1 MKMANR
7 TVISLFVLSCLTA
20 AAWAQESSQPVL
32 RLSDLLAE
40 ARQKNPEILGA
51 RARVQAA
58 RARVPQAQ
66 SLPDPMGM
74 VKLDNEGFKEYMV
87 GKDMSSQ
94 VMYSV
99 TQDIPFPGKLI
110 AQGHAA
116 GREADRSSTELKA
129 VEWDVLTRL
138 KTAYYDLG
146 FVYESLD
153 ILEKNRS
160 LLDQFAKTAEVK
172 YKTGSGIQADVLKA
186 QVELAKVEEKR
197 IGLEQRKTALEAQ
210 IRSLLAKPS
219 AEVLGRLEP
228 VVVSFNKSYSSVES
242 LALVNSPELAAQ
254 TKSVEAGRA
263 QVAAARFGYLPDLS
277 LTAGYGYRGQLD
289 PMVKAGVGFNI
300 PLWAIGKQRNAVKEA
315 QSNLGEAR
323 YSQEAMKQ
331 NVLARTGEG
340 YSAVTKAQSLADLY
354 GKTIVPQADAALNSA
369 FAQYKVGNI
378 DFLNLLS
385 NFTTLLDYQLQAK
398 EQEAELAKAI
408 ASLEQVAGTELGRSD
423 K

>member
-1 MKMANR
+1 MRNSSKIA
-7 TVISLFVLSCLTA
+7 ISLLVLSFLIA
-20 AAWAQESSQPVL
+20 PAWAQEASQPVL

-40 ARQKNPEILGA
+40 ARQKSPEILAA

-74 VKLDNEGFKEYMV
+74 VELDNEGFKEYMV

-116 GREADRSSTELKA
+116 GREADRSSAELKA

-186 QVELAKVEEKR
+186 RVELAKVEEKR

-219 AEVLGRLEP
+219 AEVLGRPEL
-228 VVVSFNKSYSSVES
+228 VVVSFKKSYSSVES
-242 LALVNSPELAAQ
+242 LALVNSPDLVAQ
-254 TKSVEAGRA
+254 TKGVEAGRA

-277 LTAGYGYRGQLD
+277 LTAGYGYRGQMD
-289 PMVKAGVGFNI
+289 PMVRAGVGFNI

-315 QSNLGEAR
+315 QSNLGEAK

-331 NVLARTGEG
+331 NVLARIGEG
-340 YSAVTKAQSLADLY
+340 YSAVTKAQSLAYLY
-354 GKTIVPQADAALNSA
+354 GKTIVPKADAALNSA

-408 ASLEQVAGTELGRSD
+408 ASLEQVAGAELARSD

>member
-1 MKMANR
+1 
-7 TVISLFVLSCLTA
+7 
-20 AAWAQESSQPVL
+20 VL
-32 RLSDLLAE
+32 RLSDLLSE
-40 ARQKNPEILGA
+40 ARQKSPEILAA
-51 RARVQAA
+51 RARVQAS
-58 RARVPQAQ
+58 RARVPQAT
-66 SLPDPMGM
+66 SLPDPMAM
-74 VKLDNEGFKEYMV
+74 FEVDNEGIKRSTLGEMP
-87 GKDMSSQ
+87 MSQ
-94 VMYSV
+94 QMYSV
-99 TQDIPFPGKLI
+99 TQEIPFPGKLI

-116 GREADRSSTELKA
+116 GREADRSSAELKA

-219 AEVLGRLEP
+219 AEVLGRPEP

-242 LALVNSPELAAQ
+242 LALRNNPELLAQ
-254 TKSVEAGRA
+254 TKGLESSRT
-263 QVAAARFGYLPDLS
+263 QVAVAKYGYLPDLS

-289 PMVKAGVGFNI
+289 PMVKAGVGINI

-315 QSNLGEAR
+315 QAGLNESR
-323 YSQEAMKQ
+323 YMQEAARQ
-331 NVLARTGEG
+331 SVLARVGEG
-340 YSAVTKAQSLADLY
+340 YSAVTKAKSLADLY
-354 GKTIVPQADAALNSA
+354 GKTIVPQADAALSSA
-369 FAQYKVGNI
+369 FTQYKVGNI
-378 DFLNLLS
+378 DFLSLVS
-385 NFTTLLDYQLQAK
+385 SFTTLLDYQLQAK
-398 EQEAELAKAI
+398 EQEAELAKAV
-408 ASLEQVAGTELGRSD
+408 ASLEQVAGTELARSE

>member
-1 MKMANR
+1 MKKAIIIAGM
-7 TVISLFVLSCLTA
+7 LLCLIPP
-20 AAWAQESSQPVL
+20 AWAQSPSRPEL
-32 RLSDLLAE
+32 KLSDLLAE
-40 ARQKNPEILGA
+40 ARQKSPEILAA

-58 RARVPQAQ
+58 RARVPLAQ
-66 SLPDPMGM
+66 SLPDPMAM
-74 VKLDNEGFKEYMV
+74 VELDNMGFKDYMV
-87 GKDMSSQ
+87 GRDMNSQ
-94 VMYSV
+94 VMYTL

-116 GREADRSSTELKA
+116 GREADRSSAELKS

-138 KTAYYDLG
+138 RIAYYDLG

-186 QVELAKVEEKR
+186 RVELAKVEEKR

-219 AEVLGRLEP
+219 DESLGRPENMTP
-228 VVVSFNKSYSSVES
+228 GFDKSYGIVES
-242 LALVNSPELAAQ
+242 LALRNNPELLAQ
-254 TKSVEAGRA
+254 TKGLESSKV
-263 QVAAARFGYLPDLS
+263 QVAAAKYGYLPDLS
-277 LTAGYGYRGQLD
+277 LVAGYGYRGQLD
-289 PMVKAGVGFNI
+289 PMVKAGVGINI

-315 QSNLGEAR
+315 QSNLGEAK

-331 NVLARTGEG
+331 SILARVGEG
-340 YSAVTKAQSLADLY
+340 YSAVAKAQRLADLY
-354 GKTIVPQADAALNSA
+354 GKTIVPQADAALSSA
-369 FAQYKVGNI
+369 FTQYKVGNI
-378 DFLNLLS
+378 DFLSLVS
-385 NFTTLLDYQLQAK
+385 SFTTLLDYQLQAR

-408 ASLEQVAGTELGRSD
+408 ASLEQVTGVELS

>member
-1 MKMANR
+1 MKKAILFAALLLGL
-7 TVISLFVLSCLTA
+7 TVQV
-20 AAWAQESSQPVL
+20 WAQSPARPAL
-32 RLSDLLAE
+32 KLSDLLAE
-40 ARQKNPEILGA
+40 ARQKSPEILAA

-58 RARVPQAQ
+58 RARVPQSQ
-66 SLPDPMGM
+66 SLPDPMAM
-74 VKLDNEGFKEYMV
+74 FEVDNEGIKRSTLGEMP
-87 GKDMSSQ
+87 MSQ
-94 VMYSV
+94 QMYSI
-99 TQDIPFPGKLI
+99 TQEIPFPGKLI

-116 GREADRSSTELKA
+116 GREADRSSAELRA

-138 KTAYYDLG
+138 KIAYYDLG

-186 QVELAKVEEKR
+186 RVELAKVEEKR

-210 IRSLLAKPS
+210 LRSLLAKPS
-219 AEVLGRLEP
+219 AEVLGRPEP

-242 LALVNSPELAAQ
+242 LALRNNPELLAQ
-254 TKSVEAGRA
+254 TKGLESGRA
-263 QVAAARFGYLPDLS
+263 QVAAAKFGYLPDLS

-315 QSNLGEAR
+315 QAGVNESR
-323 YSQEAMKQ
+323 YMQEAARQ
-331 NVLARTGEG
+331 SVLARVGEG
-340 YSAVTKAQSLADLY
+340 YSAVTKAQRLADLY
-354 GKTIVPQADAALNSA
+354 GKTIVPQADAALSSA
-369 FAQYKVGNI
+369 FTQYKVGNI
-378 DFLNLLS
+378 DFLSLVS
-385 NFTTLLDYQLQAK
+385 SFTTLLDYQLQAK

-408 ASLEQVAGTELGRSD
+408 ASLEQVAGVELA

>member
-1 MKMANR
+1 MKMDFR
-7 TVISLFVLSCLTA
+7 TVVLVFVLSYLIA
-20 AAWAQESSQPVL
+20 PAWAQESSQPVL

-40 ARQKNPEILGA
+40 ARQKNPEILAA

-58 RARVPQAQ
+58 RARVPLAQ
-66 SLPDPMGM
+66 SLPDPMAM
-74 VKLDNEGFKEYMV
+74 FEVDNEGIKRSTLGEMP
-87 GKDMSSQ
+87 MSQ
-94 VMYSV
+94 QMYSI
-99 TQDIPFPGKLI
+99 TQEIPFPGKLI

-116 GREADRSSTELKA
+116 GREADRSSAELKS

-186 QVELAKVEEKR
+186 RVELAKVEEKR

-219 AEVLGRLEP
+219 AEVLGRPEP
-228 VVVSFNKSYSSVES
+228 VVVSFEKSYSAVES
-242 LALVNSPELAAQ
+242 LALVNSPELVAQ
-254 TKSVEAGRA
+254 TKGVEAGRA
-263 QVAAARFGYLPDLS
+263 QVAAAKFGYLPDLS

-289 PMVKAGVGFNI
+289 PMVKAGVGINI

-315 QSNLGEAR
+315 QSNLGEAK

-331 NVLARTGEG
+331 NVLARIGEG

-354 GKTIVPQADAALNSA
+354 GKTIVPQADAALSSA
-369 FAQYKVGNI
+369 FTQYKVGNI
-378 DFLNLLS
+378 DFLSLVS
-385 NFTTLLDYQLQAK
+385 SFTTLLDYQLQTR

-408 ASLEQVAGTELGRSD
+408 ASLEQVAGVELA

>member
-1 MKMANR
+1 MRNGIIFAALLLGL
-7 TVISLFVLSCLTA
+7 TVQV
-20 AAWAQESSQPVL
+20 WAQSPARPAL
-32 RLSDLLAE
+32 KLSDLLAE
-40 ARQKNPEILGA
+40 ARQESPEILAA

-58 RARVPQAQ
+58 KARLPLAT

-74 VKLDNEGFKEYMV
+74 VELDNAGFKQYTV
-87 GKDMSSQ
+87 GRDMGSQ

-110 AQGHAA
+110 AQRHAA
-116 GREADRSSTELKA
+116 GREADRSSAELKA

-153 ILEKNRS
+153 ILDENRN

-219 AEVLGRLEP
+219 DESLGRPENITP
-228 VVVSFNKSYSSVES
+228 SFDKSYGMVES
-242 LALVNSPELAAQ
+242 LALRNNPDLLAQ
-254 TKSVEAGRA
+254 NKGLESSRA
-263 QVAAARFGYLPDLS
+263 QVAAAKYGYLPDLS

-289 PMVKAGVGFNI
+289 PMVKAGVGINI

-315 QSNLGEAR
+315 QSNLGEAK

-331 NVLARTGEG
+331 NVLARIGEG
-340 YSAVTKAQSLADLY
+340 YSAVTKAQRLADLY
-354 GKTIVPQADAALNSA
+354 GKTIVPQADAALQSA
-369 FAQYKVGNI
+369 FTSYKVGKM
-378 DFLNLLS
+378 DFLDLLTD
-385 NFTTLLDYQLQAK
+385 FTTLLDYQLQAR
-398 EQEAELAKAI
+398 EQETELAKAI
-408 ASLEQVAGTELGRSD
+408 ASLEQVTGVDLSG

>member
-1 MKMANR
+1 MANR

-74 VKLDNEGFKEYMV
+74 VELDNEGFKEYMV

-186 QVELAKVEEKR
+186 RVELAKVEEKR

-219 AEVLGRLEP
+219 AEVLGRPEP

-242 LALVNSPELAAQ
+242 LALRNNPELLAQ
-254 TKSVEAGRA
+254 TKGLESSKA
-263 QVAAARFGYLPDLS
+263 QVAAAKYGYLPDLS

-289 PMVKAGVGFNI
+289 PMVKAGVGFNV

-315 QSNLGEAR
+315 QSNLGEAK

-331 NVLARTGEG
+331 SVLARVGEG
-340 YSAVTKAQSLADLY
+340 YSAVTKAQRLADLY
-354 GKTIVPQADAALNSA
+354 GKTIVPQADAALSSA
-369 FAQYKVGNI
+369 FTQYKVGNI
-378 DFLNLLS
+378 DFLSLVS
-385 NFTTLLDYQLQAK
+385 SFTTLLDYQLQAR
-398 EQEAELAKAI
+398 EQEAEYAKAV
-408 ASLEQVAGTELGRSD
+408 ASLEQVAGTELARSE

>member
-1 MKMANR
+1 MKMAIR
-7 TVISLFVLSCLTA
+7 TVISLIVLSCLAA
-20 AAWAQESSQPVL
+20 AAWAQGASQPVL

-40 ARQKNPEILGA
+40 ARQKSPEILAA
-51 RARVQAA
+51 RARVQAS
-58 RARVPQAQ
+58 RARVPQSQ

-74 VKLDNEGFKEYMV
+74 VELDNAGFKQYTV
-87 GKDMSSQ
+87 GTDMGSQ
-94 VMYSV
+94 VMYSI

-116 GREADRSSTELKA
+116 GREADRSSAELKA

-172 YKTGSGIQADVLKA
+172 YRTGSGIQADVLKA

-210 IRSLLAKPS
+210 IRSLLTKAP
-219 AEVLGRLEP
+219 AEVLGRPEP
-228 VVVSFNKSYSSVES
+228 VLVSFNKSYSSVES
-242 LALVNSPELAAQ
+242 LALKNNPELLAQ
-254 TKSVEAGRA
+254 TKGLESSRA
-263 QVAAARFGYLPDLS
+263 QVAEAKYGYLPDLS

-315 QSNLGEAR
+315 QSNLGEAK

-331 NVLARTGEG
+331 NVLARIGEG

-354 GKTIVPQADAALNSA
+354 GKTIVPQADAALQSA
-369 FAQYKVGNI
+369 FSSYKVGKM
-378 DFLNLLS
+378 DFLALLTD
-385 NFTTLLDYQLQAK
+385 FTTLLDYQLQAR
-398 EQEAELAKAI
+398 EQEAELAKAV
-408 ASLEQVAGTELGRSD
+408 ASLEQVAGTDFVRSE

>member
-1 MKMANR
+1 MKKAILFAGLLMCLMAQIR
-7 TVISLFVLSCLTA
+7 IQGAV
-20 AAWAQESSQPVL
+20 QPGL
-32 RLSDLLAE
+32 RLPDLLAE
-40 ARQKNPEILGA
+40 ARQKNPEILAAG
-51 RARVQAA
+51 ARVQAA

-74 VKLDNEGFKEYMV
+74 VELDNEGFKKYMV
-87 GKDMSSQ
+87 GEDMSSQ

-99 TQDIPFPGKLI
+99 TQEIPFPGKLV
-110 AQGHAA
+110 AQGKAA
-116 GREADRSSTELKA
+116 GREADRSSAELKS

-160 LLDQFAKTAEVK
+160 LLDQFVKTAEVK

-197 IGLEQRKTALEAQ
+197 IGLEQRKSALEAL

-219 AEVLGRLEP
+219 AEVLGRPEP

-242 LALVNSPELAAQ
+242 LALRNNPELLAQ
-254 TKSVEAGRA
+254 TKGLESSRA
-263 QVAAARFGYLPDLS
+263 QVSAAKYGYLPDLS

-289 PMVKAGVGFNI
+289 PMVKAGVGINI

-315 QSNLGEAR
+315 QSNLGEAK

-331 NVLARTGEG
+331 NVLARIGEG
-340 YSAVTKAQSLADLY
+340 YSAVIKAQSLADLY
-354 GKTIVPQADAALNSA
+354 GKTIVPQADATLISA
-369 FAQYKVGNI
+369 FTQYKVGNI
-378 DFLNLLS
+378 DFLSLVS
-385 NFTTLLDYQLQAK
+385 SFTTLLDYQLQAK

-408 ASLEQVAGTELGRSD
+408 ASLEQVTGVELSG

>member
-1 MKMANR
+1 MRNSSKIA
-7 TVISLFVLSCLTA
+7 ISLLVLSFLIA
-20 AAWAQESSQPVL
+20 PAWAQEASQPVL

-40 ARQKNPEILGA
+40 ARQKSPEILAA

-74 VKLDNEGFKEYMV
+74 VELDNEGFKKYMV
-87 GKDMSSQ
+87 GEDMSSQ

-116 GREADRSSTELKA
+116 GREADRSSAELKA
-129 VEWDVLTRL
+129 VKWAVLTRL

-146 FVYESLD
+146 FVYESLG
-153 ILEKNRS
+153 ILETNRS

-186 QVELAKVEEKR
+186 RVELAKVEEKR

-219 AEVLGRLEP
+219 AEVLGRPEP

-242 LALVNSPELAAQ
+242 LALRNNPDLLAQ
-254 TKSVEAGRA
+254 TKGLESSKA
-263 QVAAARFGYLPDLS
+263 QVTAAKYGYLPDLS
-277 LTAGYGYRGQLD
+277 LSAGYGYRKQID
-289 PMVKAGVGFNI
+289 PMIKGSVGFNI

-315 QSNLGEAR
+315 QAGLNESR
-323 YSQEAMKQ
+323 YMQEAARQ
-331 NVLARTGEG
+331 SVLARVGEG

-354 GKTIVPQADAALNSA
+354 GKTIVPQADAALSSA
-369 FAQYKVGNI
+369 FTQYKVGNI

-398 EQEAELAKAI
+398 EQEAELAKAV
-408 ASLEQVAGTELGRSD
+408 ASLEQVAGTDLVRSE

>member
-1 MKMANR
+1 MANR

-20 AAWAQESSQPVL
+20 AAWAQESSKPVL

-74 VKLDNEGFKEYMV
+74 VELDNEGFKKYMV
-87 GKDMSSQ
+87 GEDMSSQ

-116 GREADRSSTELKA
+116 GREADRSSAELKA
-129 VEWDVLTRL
+129 VKWAVLTRL

-146 FVYESLD
+146 FVYESLG
-153 ILEKNRS
+153 ILETNRS

-186 QVELAKVEEKR
+186 RVELAKVEEKR

-219 AEVLGRLEP
+219 AEVLGRPEP

-242 LALVNSPELAAQ
+242 LALRNNPDLLAQ
-254 TKSVEAGRA
+254 TKGLESSKA
-263 QVAAARFGYLPDLS
+263 QVTAAKYGYLPDLS
-277 LTAGYGYRGQLD
+277 LSAGYGYRKQID
-289 PMVKAGVGFNI
+289 PMIKGSVGFNI

-315 QSNLGEAR
+315 QAGLNESR
-323 YSQEAMKQ
+323 YMQEAARQ
-331 NVLARTGEG
+331 SVLARVGEG

-354 GKTIVPQADAALNSA
+354 GKTIVPQADAALSSA
-369 FAQYKVGNI
+369 FTQYKVGNI

-398 EQEAELAKAI
+398 EQEAELAKAV
-408 ASLEQVAGTELGRSD
+408 ASLEQVAGTDLVRSE